1 MLWRGRADS
10 RDGPPNRGPRTER
23 DADVEHAAMTLPS
36 WFGPFAARPRLV
48 FSALGGAAGGLVA
61 HFLVG
66 LHTSTAAI
74 VGWNVLCL
82 AFIGSMLRSMVECSI
97 DQIRARAEE
106 DDEGRAIILAVVLV
120 ATVAAIAA
128 VALELSLAK
137 EAHGLEQG
145 VRVALAFATV
155 AASWFMAHLMFAVH
169 YAHGFYG
176 GHAPGAAVSSRGLH
190 FPGDEEPDY
199 WDFLH
204 FAVVIGVAA
213 QTADIEIAAKPL
225 RRLCT
230 VHALFSFAF
239 NTVIVALTINLLAG
253 LFG

>member
-1 MLWRGRADS
+1 MQ
-10 RDGPPNRGPRTER
+10 PI
-23 DADVEHAAMTLPS
+23 TLPI

-48 FSALGGAAGGLVA
+48 FSAAFGLAAWLAA
-61 HFLVG
+61 HFLAG
-66 LHTSTAAI
+66 LQVSTAAI
-74 VGWNVLCL
+74 IGWDGLCL
-82 AFIGSMLRSMVECSI
+82 AFVGSMFWTMSHCSI
-97 DQIRARAEE
+97 DEIRARAGL
-106 DDEGRAIILAVVLV
+106 DDEGRAMILGLVLG
-120 ATVAAIAA
+120 ATVAAIVA

-137 EAHGLEQG
+137 DSHGLERTL
-145 VRVALAFATV
+145 RVALAFATV
-155 AASWFMAHLMFAVH
+155 AASWFMAHLIFAIH

-176 GHAPGAAVSSRGLH
+176 RSSGAALSGGGLH
-190 FPGDEEPDY
+190 FPGEEEPDY

-204 FAVVIGVAA
+204 FAVIIGVAA
-213 QTADIEIAAKPL
+213 QTADIEIASKPL

>member
-1 MLWRGRADS
+1 MPTL
-10 RDGPPNRGPRTER
+10 PQ
-23 DADVEHAAMTLPS
+23 VTLPS

-48 FSALGGAAGGLVA
+48 FSAAGGIVGGLAA

-66 LHTSTAAI
+66 LQPSTAAI
-74 VGWNVLCL
+74 VGWDVLCA
-82 AFIGSMLRSMVECSI
+82 AFIASMLWSMVQCSI
-97 DQIRARAEE
+97 DQIRGRAEE
-106 DDEGRAIILAVVLV
+106 DDEGRAIILTVVLV
-120 ATVAAIAA
+120 ATVVAIAA

-137 EAHGLEQG
+137 NAHGLERG
-145 VRVALAFATV
+145 LRVGLAFVTV
-155 AASWFMAHLMFAVH
+155 AASWFMAHLIFAVH
-169 YAHGFYG
+169 YAHGFYSSRE
-176 GHAPGAAVSSRGLH
+176 PGASMDAGGLH
-190 FPGDEEPDY
+190 FPGGQEPDY

-204 FAVVIGVAA
+204 FAVIIGVAA
-213 QTADIEIAAKPL
+213 QTADIEIASKPL